1 VIKGE
6 GRRAVG
12 WADVATA
19 YAATFAPLC
28 AGTLDPLLSAAGV
41 GAGVRVLDVGAG
53 TGELAVRA
61 EALGAEVTA
70 VDPDAGMLDLA
81 ASLLGAARV
90 HQAALPDLPFG
101 DGTFDAVL
109 ANFVVNHLPDPRAG
123 VRELARVT
131 APGGRVGV
139 TIWPAG
145 QNTQSRLWAAVIAD
159 SGAVVPPSVRL
170 PEDLDFPRTREGLG
184 GVLAGAGLRVLDARP
199 LAWVHRTQPDA
210 LWRGAAAGVGGIG
223 TVVTS
228 QSDEV
233 REAMRS
239 AYDRLVR
246 PLVHDG
252 ELVLPTEA
260 LLAVGTR

>member
-1 VIKGE
+1 MIKGE
-6 GRRAVG
+6 DRRAVG

-28 AGTLDPLLSAAGV
+28 AGTFEPLLAAAGV

-61 EALGAEVTA
+61 AALGAEVTA
-70 VDPDAGMLDLA
+70 VDPDAGMLDLTA
-81 ASLLGAARV
+81 
-90 HQAALPDLPFG
+90 AALPGGRVRRAGLPHLPFA

-109 ANFVVNHLPDPRAG
+109 ANFVVNHVPDPRAG
-123 VRELARVT
+123 ARELARVT
-131 APGGRVGV
+131 TPGGRVGV
-139 TIWPAG
+139 TIWPSG
-145 QNTQSRLWAAVIAD
+145 QNTQSRLWAAVVAE
-159 SGAVVPPSVRL
+159 SGAVAPPSVRL
-170 PEDLDFPRTREGLG
+170 PADQDFPRTREGLAG
-184 GVLAGAGLRVLDARP
+184 LLAGAGLRDVEARS
-199 LAWVHRTQPDA
+199 LRWVHRTEPDA

-233 REAMRS
+233 RDVMRS
-239 AYDRLVR
+239 AYDRLVL
-246 PLVHDG
+246 PLVRDG